1 MAQVIHKKDQLLS
14 RKSAQREESCDVEFS
29 SHSPSF
35 RKESIRSKLP
45 DVSSW
50 EGQVPEGVL
59 GHIDSTVSKGYQV
72 QGVKDLGVKRAE
84 LEGRPHQ
91 SHTNERAVTGS
102 TYVTFVMCHV
112 SSTHVTYRNSI
123 NLHNRYYYFQL

>member
-1 MAQVIHKKDQLLS
+1 MIHKKDELLS

-45 DVSSW
+45 EVSSW
-50 EGQVPEGVL
+50 EGQVHEGVL
-59 GHIDSTVSKGYQV
+59 GHIDSTISKVYQV

-91 SHTNERAVTGS
+91 SHTNERE
-102 TYVTFVMCHV
+102 
-112 SSTHVTYRNSI
+112 
-123 NLHNRYYYFQL
+123 Q